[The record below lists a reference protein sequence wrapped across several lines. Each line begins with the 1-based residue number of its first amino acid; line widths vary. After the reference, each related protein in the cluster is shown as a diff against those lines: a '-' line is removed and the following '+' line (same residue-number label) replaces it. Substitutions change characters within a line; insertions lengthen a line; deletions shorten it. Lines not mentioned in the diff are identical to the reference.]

1 MATKLKRVFEKLID
15 RRAPE
20 WMDEQLVRLGNLSG
34 TVLTSTPGK
43 LYARQYNGKVIIVH
57 NGTANVPPIF
67 DLHVRVGRKKS
78 LPNIWQIIQVE
89 EDYDTPAGSG
99 QVAYHH
105 EQHEEGGADRL
116 NLNRKQILQLSVR
129 VQDSLNFIVQVF
141 GDIRQTASGNVLL
154 STQPVDVSSYVPTA
168 GAIYVAIES
177 DTSGVL
183 SVHSGSVFGAPN
195 IGTAADMPAPIAG
208 KYTRAW
214 ILLFEGQAALLDE
227 HIIVPM
233 PFDLNPLDYSGI
245 AHVHNLDDLFDV
257 NAPSPADS
265 EALTWNAYAEEWQ
278 PSAHPGTMV
287 IDDLTSQIPAASD
300 HFDLASE
307 ATGIVM
313 LFYNTTYQSPS
324 TFTMDVDELGLTTSF
339 SPAAGDTLVAVY
351 GVGAFAIIDDPDAI
365 HDNVAGEI
373 NAITQKTV
381 PVAGDKTLI
390 EDSEDSYSKK
400 SADII
405 DLLWNKVINSPTSFT
420 NWNTGATWSDDGS
433 KLVQSD
439 SGATTRRTYYTVK
452 IPLSGIIYE
461 AEIQQKNDASGAEIG
476 LTIGFDGSGTGG
488 MAVGIRTFND
498 DVRVSQDGVAQ
509 AALFPAVG
517 IAVDT
522 WYILRVIAFGNTVSV
537 RLAGVDIGS
546 ARVAHG
552 NSAALYVGVFTNTTA
567 GWFRNIKA
575 WTLKQPL

>member
-1 MATKLKRVFEKLID
+1 MAGKIKRSLERLID
-15 RRAPE
+15 QRAPE

-67 DLHVRVGRKKS
+67 DLHVRIGRKKS
-78 LPNIWQIIQVE
+78 LPNIWQIIHTQ
-89 EDYDTPAGSG
+89 EDYDTPAGGG

-105 EQHEEGGADRL
+105 EQHEEAGADRL

-129 VQDSLNFIVQVF
+129 VRDSANFIVEVF

-154 STQPVDVSSYVPTA
+154 TTQPVDVSSYIPTA
-168 GAIYVAIES
+168 GAMYVAIES
-177 DTSGVL
+177 DTSAVL

-195 IGTAADMPAPIAG
+195 IATAADMPVPVAG

-214 ILLFEGQAALLDE
+214 ILLFEGQTALLDE
-227 HIIVPM
+227 HIVIPM
-233 PFDLNPLDYSGI
+233 PFDLNPLDYSTSV
-245 AHVHNLDDLFDV
+245 HVHNLDDLFDV

-287 IDDLTSQIPAASD
+287 IDDLTPQIPAASD

-351 GVGAFAIIDDPDAI
+351 GVGAFATVDDPNAI
-365 HDNVAGEI
+365 HDNVTGEI
-373 NAITQKTV
+373 NAVTQKTV
-381 PVAGDKTLI
+381 PVAGDKGII
-390 EDSEDSYSKK
+390 EDSEDGYSKK
-400 SADII
+400 SVDII
-405 DLLWNKVINSPTSFT
+405 DLVWDQVIDSPNSFT
-420 NWNTGATWSDDGS
+420 GWTGGVTWAVDGS
-433 KLVQSD
+433 NWVQSD
-439 SGATTRRTYYTVK
+439 AGATTRRSYYTTK
-452 IPLSGIIYE
+452 IPLAGMIYE
-461 AEIQQKNDASGAEIG
+461 AEIQQKNDTSGAEVG
-476 LTIGFDGSGTGG
+476 LVIGFDGSGTGG

-509 AALFPAVG
+509 AALFSAAG
-517 IAVDT
+517 IAIDT
-522 WYILRVIAFGNTVSV
+522 WYVLRVVAFGNTVSV
-537 RLAGVDIGS
+537 YLGGTLLGS
-546 ARVAHG
+546 ARVSHG

-575 WTLKQPL
+575 WTLKQP